1 MEPRFIAIA
10 IAALIAAVAVPQVI
24 PGIVNVMVG
33 SDSAALL
40 GGAEPEAPHEMTL
53 TANNT
58 GHYTADAIIDGHTVP
73 VVVDT
78 GATTVA
84 ITSATAREL
93 GINPGERD
101 FNAEVRTANG
111 LVHAA
116 RVTLGV
122 VSIGNVTVRDV
133 PAIVVEGDALEL
145 NLLGMSF
152 LNRLTKFE
160 AGDGQ
165 LVLVQ

>member
-1 MEPRFIAIA
+1 
-10 IAALIAAVAVPQVI
+10 
-24 PGIVNVMVG
+24 MVG

-40 GGAEPEAPHEMTL
+40 GGEEPEAPREMTL
-53 TANNT
+53 TANST
-58 GHYTADAIIDGHTVP
+58 GHYLADAVIDGHTVS

-84 ITSATAREL
+84 LTSATAHDL
-93 GINPGERD
+93 GIDPRDRD
-101 FNAEVRTANG
+101 FTAQVRTANG
-111 LVHAA
+111 TVRAA

-133 PAIVVEGDALEL
+133 PAVVVEGDALEL